1 MAAPSTGHTGP
12 DHDSQLFQQL
22 DTYPWDT
29 DEEFQTGLRA
39 ILGPNPSPEQA
50 EQLTIRA
57 RCFYYSRQA
66 FRPQHGVSIDFNGYR
81 SWLAQS
87 SSNAVTNG
95 SIEQYQTSTDP
106 PYALASTMSRSTT
119 PPVSTES
126 SVSTSSDASA
136 PYPLS
141 FNHIVDLITTGQP
154 IPGVKEVPDTVLE
167 GQASQAMKVKRKKP
181 WEKTRPEDAVESG

>member
-1 MAAPSTGHTGP
+1 
-12 DHDSQLFQQL
+12 
-22 DTYPWDT
+22 
-29 DEEFQTGLRA
+29 
-39 ILGPNPSPEQA
+39 
-50 EQLTIRA
+50 
-57 RCFYYSRQA
+57 
-66 FRPQHGVSIDFNGYR
+66 
-81 SWLAQS
+81 
-87 SSNAVTNG
+87 
-95 SIEQYQTSTDP
+95 
-106 PYALASTMSRSTT
+106 MSRSTT